1 MQRLPGPGKVTPFP
15 ALVRHFFGRFFDAE
29 SLSPQGDPQINVVQ
43 ALGLLAVP
51 GAFFVLVF
59 RPVML
64 IGWSL
69 VSARYIFV
77 SFSMVVMGFIMVF
90 EWDAL
95 FPDKRDYQV
104 LMPLPL
110 SLRTLF
116 LAKAA
121 ALGMFL
127 GLFLV
132 DINLFGALFWPGID
146 GGPDI
151 AHMLLAHLTALLAG
165 GLFSALSIAALQGVL
180 VTFLRGKA
188 FRRVSICIQTALMG
202 VLVLLL
208 FVSPLIG
215 FGMRGIIASGN
226 PLVYWFP
233 GFWFAGVYELMRP
246 ATSSHQLAAL
256 GHIGLRALCAAAA
269 VFLLTYL
276 PFYRH
281 HARRIVEAPEAS
293 PTGPG
298 CFRRWAARAAG
309 SLFLKTPV
317 ERAVFRFIGQTIT
330 RSVRHRLFLATYGGF
345 GVALAIITLSS
356 DPAGLLRLPLTL
368 SFILVSGLRAAFN
381 FPAELRANWAFQLSE
396 TGALDHYLRAAR
408 KWIFA
413 CAILPLFLLLA
424 PVEFA
429 CFRWTAAVFHIVYG
443 VTLSA
448 LLAEILFFDF
458 RKVPFT
464 CAHLPGKINL
474 VGLGA
479 LYILGFTTYS
489 DLMAT
494 VETWLIRSPAA
505 SLIFFAAAASAW
517 LLLRRWRG
525 KTLGA
530 GAALD
535 YEDPGDPVVRTLDL
549 TVR

>member
-1 MQRLPGPGKVTPFP
+1 MQRLHGPSKVNSFP

-29 SLSPQGDPQINVVQ
+29 SLSPQGDPQVNVVQ
-43 ALGLLAVP
+43 ALGLLAAP
-51 GAFFVLVF
+51 SAFFVLVF
-59 RPVML
+59 RPVTL
-64 IGWSL
+64 TGWSL

-110 SLRTLF
+110 RLGIVF

-121 ALGMFL
+121 ALGIFL

-132 DINLFGALFWPGID
+132 DINLFGVLFWPGID
-146 GGPDI
+146 GGSDVPAMLA
-151 AHMLLAHLTALLAG
+151 AHAAALLAG
-165 GLFSALSIAALQGVL
+165 GLFSALAIAALQGML
-180 VTFLRGKA
+180 VTFLRGKT

-208 FVSPLIG
+208 FLSPLIG
-215 FGMRGIIASGN
+215 FAMRGIVRTGH

-233 GFWFAGVYELMRP
+233 GFWFTGVYELMRP
-246 ATSSHQLAAL
+246 ATTSPELATF
-256 GHIGLRALCAAAA
+256 GHIGLRALCGAAGLL
-269 VFLLTYL
+269 LLTYL
-276 PFYRH
+276 PFYHH
-281 HARRIVEAPEAS
+281 HARRIVETPEAS
-293 PTGPG
+293 PAGPG
-298 CFRRWAARAAG
+298 PFRRWAARVSG
-309 SLFLKTPV
+309 LLFLRTPI
-317 ERAVFRFIGQTIT
+317 ERAVFRFISQTIT
-330 RSVRHRLFLATYGGF
+330 RSTKHRLFLATYGGF
-345 GVALAIITLSS
+345 GAALAVITLSS

-381 FPAELRANWAFQLSE
+381 FPAELRANWAFQVSE
-396 TGALDHYLRAAR
+396 TGALDAYLKAAR
-408 KWIFA
+408 KWIVV

-429 CFRWTAAVFHIVYG
+429 CFHWTDAVFHLVYG
-443 VTLSA
+443 LALSV
-448 LLAEILFFDF
+448 LLAEIMFFDF

-464 CAHLPGKINL
+464 CAHLPGKVNL
-474 VGLGA
+474 VGLGV
-479 LYILGFTTYS
+479 LYILGFTAYS
-489 DLMAT
+489 GVMAA
-494 VETWLIRSPAA
+494 VETWLIGSPAA
-505 SLIFFAAAASAW
+505 AVIFFAAAASAW
-517 LLLRRWRG
+517 LLLRRSRG
-525 KTLGA
+525 RALGA

-535 YEDPGDPVVRTLDL
+535 YEDPGDPVVRTLNL